1 VLVHYGHFFIHHFFS
16 PCVKGPLCVGGGKD
30 LALNPKP
37 LALCPQVGFH
47 FFFFFQFH
55 EVSGLV
61 IETLLCTGK
70 DLKSKYGK
78 LITFFLEMWRNFG
91 VFFFFFPRNPL

>member
-1 VLVHYGHFFIHHFFS
+1 MAISLFTIFSLLVSKAH
-16 PCVKGPLCVGGGKD
+16 CVWGGGGGKD